1 MVKFI
6 LNQRKVLGSLLGLAI
21 GDALGAPLEGGPAPD
36 IPLRHYT
43 SGGRFGIPP
52 GHFTDDT
59 LQAIAVARS
68 LIVCRGFS
76 PEDMIRRL
84 LDAFLSAE
92 HLFGPTSS
100 TVFRLI
106 LGGRSIRE
114 AVMEAHQRNGGSRT
128 NGSVM
133 RGFPVGIYYR
143 NPLEVYRISMECSS
157 LTHLDPIAGES
168 SAFANLM
175 VSRLC
180 RGDQRSSAYKRA
192 ISCCRSMEVK
202 GVLENFRL
210 FRPEPSLDALGA
222 LHCALVHLMDAES
235 FEDALYRAVN
245 MGGDA
250 DTIGAIC
257 GALAGACWGIDGIP
271 AHLLDGLHRRH
282 EIMLL
287 AEDLWSVSKF

>member
-1 MVKFI
+1 M
-6 LNQRKVLGSLLGLAI
+6 NQRRALGSLLGIAI
-21 GDALGAPLEGGPAPD
+21 GDALGAPLEGGPPPAT
-36 IPLRHYT
+36 PLKHYT
-43 SGGRFGIPP
+43 SGGRFGLPA

-59 LQAIAVARS
+59 LQAIAIARS

-76 PEDMIRRL
+76 AEDAMRRL
-84 LDAFLSAE
+84 LDAFLSAG

-106 LGGRSIRE
+106 TGGGSIRE
-114 AVMEAHQRNGGSRT
+114 AVIEAHQRNGGSRT

-133 RGFPVGIYYR
+133 RGFPVGIYYCD
-143 NPLEVYRISMECSS
+143 PTEVYRISMECSS
-157 LTHLDPIAGES
+157 LTHLDPVAGES

-180 RGDQRSSAYKRA
+180 RGDRRSSAYKKA
-192 ISCCRSMEVK
+192 IACCRIPEVRH
-202 GVLENFRL
+202 VLENFRAY
-210 FRPEPSLDALGA
+210 RPAPSLDALGA
-222 LHCALVHLMDAES
+222 LHCALFHLMDAES

-271 AHLLDGLHRRH
+271 AHLLEGLHRRH
-282 EIMLL
+282 EIMRL
-287 AEDLWSVSKF
+287 AEDLWSVSKG